1 MKFTSTKGMTN
12 ETAPE
17 CQVLVQYLEPSWG
30 SYNVEFA
37 IGYFDNPN
45 DCGTG
50 WKMWLTDN
58 PIKVIAYAVLEG
70 KLKSKHESE
79 TQKEFHAKYGAF
91 PDFGSVGE

>member
-17 CQVLVQYLEPSWG
+17 GEVLVQYLEPSWG
-30 SYNVEFA
+30 SYSVEFA

-45 DCGTG
+45 DSGSG
-50 WKMWLTDN
+50 WKMWHTNN

-70 KLKSKHESE
+70 KIKSKHESE
-79 TQKEFHAKYGAF
+79 SQEEFRNKYGSF
-91 PDFGSVGE
+91 PNLGSVGE